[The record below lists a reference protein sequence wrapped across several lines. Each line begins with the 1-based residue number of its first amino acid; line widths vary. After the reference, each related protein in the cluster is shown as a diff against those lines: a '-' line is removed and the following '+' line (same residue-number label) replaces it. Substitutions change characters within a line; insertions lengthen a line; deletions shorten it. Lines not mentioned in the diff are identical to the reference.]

1 WRNLLPCEKTESAES
16 VSGAFGAVV
25 RHAIL
30 LIGCQPLGPLE
41 NLEFD
46 DLWGKKSHVF
56 QPIPAE
62 LDLAKT
68 ALDRAPRSPAGL
80 SVRAR
85 KRAANPRRLL
95 LLVRSATSHQPS
107 GW

>member
-1 WRNLLPCEKTESAES
+1 
-16 VSGAFGAVV
+16 
-25 RHAIL
+25 
-30 LIGCQPLGPLE
+30 LE

-85 KRAANPRRLL
+85 KRAATPRRLL
-95 LLVRSATSHQPS
+95 LLVRSATSHPPS
-107 GW
+107 GWSTGEKGSVHCPRLSEFLLPLHVSPTWR